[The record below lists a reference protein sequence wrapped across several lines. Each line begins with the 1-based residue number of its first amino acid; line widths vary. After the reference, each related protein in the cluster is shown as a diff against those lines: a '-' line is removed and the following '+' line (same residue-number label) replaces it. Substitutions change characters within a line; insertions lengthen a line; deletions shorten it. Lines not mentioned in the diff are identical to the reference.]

1 MEAKFEANLKNK
13 FVKGSNR
20 SAAHHDSPNPY
31 ANQLSKWKFLDVA
44 SQPAR
49 TDPINWGTVR
59 DMKKVVKSINWATT
73 STPSLEGLQP
83 GMSDAPDGTG
93 KAYGT
98 AGLSYSDSRFGT
110 GYWNAAKPSGRL
122 FYTIGTS
129 TYRCSATLIGKS
141 LLLTAAH
148 CVFNYGRNAESGYY
162 TNFRFYPQLSGSTAP
177 FGFWRGRAAMVPGV
191 QYRGTDTCTARGIA
205 CNNDLAL
212 IWLEPTGSSISQQ
225 AGVALGYYSYGWNGY
240 SFSTPA
246 PSYQSVFGSKPSV
259 AITQLGYPGSY
270 DQGEQMQLSTSNG
283 FKYADSATGNGRQML
298 NLVRGSSLEGG
309 SSGG

>member
-1 MEAKFEANLKNK
+1 MEAQVEDELKKK
-13 FVKGSNR
+13 FVKGGNYSG
-20 SAAHHDSPNPY
+20 AHSDDPNPY
-31 ANQLSKWKFLDVA
+31 ADQLSKWKFLDA
-44 SQPAR
+44 TSQPER
-49 TDPINWGTVR
+49 TDPVNWATVR
-59 DMKKVVKSINWATT
+59 DMKKVAKSINWATT
-73 STPSLEGLQP
+73 STPSLEGLQS

-98 AGLSYSDSRFGT
+98 AGLSFSDSRFGT

-122 FYTIGTS
+122 LFTIGTS
-129 TYRCSATLIGKS
+129 TFACSATLIGKS

-148 CVFNYGRNAESGYY
+148 CVFNYGTNAGSGFY

-177 FGFWRGRAAMVPGV
+177 FGFWRGRAVMVPAV

-212 IWLEPTGSSISQQ
+212 IWLQPTGSSISQQ
-225 AGVALGYYSYGWNGY
+225 AGVALGYYSYAWNGY

-246 PSYQSVFGSKPSV
+246 SGFQSIFGNKPSV

-270 DQGEQMQLSTSNG
+270 DQGTQMQLSTSNG